1 MKMKKIFS
9 ILIVCMFVLP
19 VLTIGIHAD
28 VPYDNMIALYNMES
42 ELKNSISGGAGKLWN
57 GASLV
62 GDGERGSVLYLNND
76 GIVSPGEGAGYA
88 AEGQWAELAAP
99 YIPDSDAM
107 TISIWFKATEL
118 RTWARAI
125 DLGDAKAQVA
135 IAAGDTATVG
145 PDRFINISPTNGEF
159 TIGTFNYNDSTA
171 GVANNRDR
179 VFAELISEN
188 VWVHAVYVISKDGTP
203 NVLYINGTPFES
215 THGGGTDAPEAAEFS
230 PKDILAAPAGLRNV
244 FLGRSAYENNG
255 DQIFNGYIDDVTI
268 FNVALTAA
276 QVAELNKAD
285 LKNGNPASVVI
296 EEVAAAAGDE
306 APAAVTAPAAVAPA
320 AVSAPQTADII
331 SIAIIMAI
339 ASGAGLLIK
348 KRK

>member
-1 MKMKKIFS
+1 M
-9 ILIVCMFVLP
+9 LVLP
-19 VLTIGIHAD
+19 VLSIGVFAD
-28 VPYDNMIALYNMES
+28 VPYDNMMALYNMES
-42 ELKNSISGGAGKLWN
+42 ELKNSISGGTGTLWN
-57 GASLV
+57 GASFV
-62 GDGERGSVLYLNND
+62 NDSERGGVLYLNND

-88 AEGQWAELAAP
+88 AEGQWAELSAP

-135 IAAGDTATVG
+135 LAAGDTATVG
-145 PDRFINISPTNGEF
+145 PDRFINISPTNGEN
-159 TIGTFNYNDSTA
+159 TIGTFNVNDSTA

-179 VFAELISEN
+179 VFADVIGEN
-188 VWVHAVYVISKDGTP
+188 AWVHAVYVISKDGTP
-203 NVLYINGTPFES
+203 NVLYINGKAFES
-215 THGGGTDAPEAAEFS
+215 THGGNADAPEAAEFS
-230 PKDILAAPAGLRNV
+230 PKDVLAAPSGLRNV

-268 FNVALTAA
+268 FNVALTAD

-285 LKNGNPASVVI
+285 LKNGNPAAAV
-296 EEVAAAAGDE
+296 EEVVVADDSAAAA
-306 APAAVTAPAAVAPA
+306 APADAPAVATTAPTTRPA
-320 AVSAPQTADII
+320 APQTADAL

-339 ASGAGLLIK
+339 VSGAGLVIK